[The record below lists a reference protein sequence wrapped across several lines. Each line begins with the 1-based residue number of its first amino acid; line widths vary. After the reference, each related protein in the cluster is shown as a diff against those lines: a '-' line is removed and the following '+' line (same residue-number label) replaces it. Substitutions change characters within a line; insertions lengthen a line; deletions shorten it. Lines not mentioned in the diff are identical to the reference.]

1 MKLLNIAESKMVAG
15 GHNNNHS
22 NNNNNHNNNNNNHN
36 NNNNNNNN
44 AIDATAKAN
53 IIGQGLASGQSWAQ
67 IGQNIGS
74 YFQNKYAQ

>member
-22 NNNNNHNNNNNNHN
+22 NNNNNH
-36 NNNNNNNN
+36 NNNNNN

>member
-22 NNNNNHNNNNNNHN
+22 NNNNNHNNNNNNH
-36 NNNNNNNN
+36 NNNNNN